1 MNGSAHAGRG
11 TPIRGASCTYKL
23 EARALPAPSQGP
35 LGAASSP
42 GGNRS
47 LHGAASRSARSRAGT
62 LGVMRSPVDTLT
74 NDPTIVEVLSYEDAR
89 PNSVVIAQGHRS
101 TGERRRDTPCRND
114 PQRESTPVAV
124 RPRIT
129 LFDDKLAAPPPDRG
143 RLWYDFE
150 IPDEFFRG
158 LPGIEQKV
166 RWVREHL
173 PKDTRIRIGQKSAWY
188 ESDIRAFLES
198 RRAAV

>member
-1 MNGSAHAGRG
+1 MNCSAHAGRG
-11 TPIRGASCTYKL
+11 IPIRGASCAYKL

-35 LGAASSP
+35 LGTATSP
-42 GGNRS
+42 GENRDQ
-47 LHGAASRSARSRAGT
+47 LVAAPTPVIT
-62 LGVMRSPVDTLT
+62 LAAMCSHADAMK
-74 NDPTIVEVLSYEDAR
+74 NDPPIVEVLSYEDAR
-89 PNSVVIAQGHRS
+89 LSSAGRADAHRS
-101 TGERRRDTPCRND
+101 TGQRRRETPCRID
-114 PQRESTPVAV
+114 SQRESTPVAL
-124 RPRIT
+124 RPKIT
-129 LFDDKLAAPPPDRG
+129 LFDNKLTAPPPDRG

-173 PKDTRIRIGQKSAWY
+173 PKETRIRIGQKSAWY
-188 ESDIRAFLES
+188 EADIRVFLES

>member
-1 MNGSAHAGRG
+1 MTSSAHAGRG
-11 TPIRGASCTYKL
+11 IPIRGASCAYKL
-23 EARALPAPSQGP
+23 EARALRAPSQGP
-35 LGAASSP
+35 LETASSP
-42 GGNRS
+42 GENRDP
-47 LHGAASRSARSRAGT
+47 LFAASTPAITVSAMCSC
-62 LGVMRSPVDTLT
+62 VDAMK
-74 NDPTIVEVLSYEDAR
+74 NDPPIVEVLSYEDAR
-89 PNSVVIAQGHRS
+89 PSSAGIAHVHRS
-101 TGERRRDTPCRND
+101 TVERRRDTPCRND

-124 RPRIT
+124 RPKIT
-129 LFDDKLAAPPPDRG
+129 LFDNKLAAPPPDRG

-188 ESDIRAFLES
+188 EADIRAFLES

>member
-1 MNGSAHAGRG
+1 MNCSAHAGRG
-11 TPIRGASCTYKL
+11 IPIRGASCTYKL

-35 LGAASSP
+35 LGTATSPGENRDLRVAASTSVI
-42 GGNRS
+42 S
-47 LHGAASRSARSRAGT
+47 LSAMCSRVDARK
-62 LGVMRSPVDTLT
+62 
-74 NDPTIVEVLSYEDAR
+74 NDPPIVEVLSYEDAR
-89 PNSVVIAQGHRS
+89 PNSVGSAYAHQ
-101 TGERRRDTPCRND
+101 TTDERRRNTSCRID
-114 PQRESTPVAV
+114 SQRESTPVAL
-124 RPRIT
+124 RPKIT
-129 LFDDKLAAPPPDRG
+129 LFDNKLTAPPPDRG

-173 PKDTRIRIGQKSAWY
+173 PKETRIRIGQKSAWY
-188 ESDIRAFLES
+188 EADIRVFLES

>member
-1 MNGSAHAGRG
+1 M
-11 TPIRGASCTYKL
+11 
-23 EARALPAPSQGP
+23 
-35 LGAASSP
+35 
-42 GGNRS
+42 
-47 LHGAASRSARSRAGT
+47 
-62 LGVMRSPVDTLT
+62 
-74 NDPTIVEVLSYEDAR
+74 
-89 PNSVVIAQGHRS
+89 
-101 TGERRRDTPCRND
+101 
-114 PQRESTPVAV
+114 AV

-129 LFDDKLAAPPPDRG
+129 LFDSKLMAPPPDRG

-173 PKDTRIRIGQKSAWY
+173 PKETRIRIGQKSAWY
-188 ESDIRAFLES
+188 EADIRAFLES